1 MVICP
6 SISFV
11 CIQGREEAISCICS
25 RFSIEIYCNLQNE
38 FILDIYI
45 FLIHFTNLWNLH
57 VKLKIPQK
65 IRNIAVNQRLPLVC
79 LQRGQKTVCKT
90 WHILQPV
97 CALCTLWRNTIVA
110 HHIESA
116 LVLDKDMFMSNIF
129 KINLHLKFPQVVDK
143 PLG

>member
-1 MVICP
+1 MRKVLNKRRHMVICP
-6 SISFV
+6 SLSFV

-97 CALCTLWRNTIVA
+97 YTPCTLWSNTIVA
-110 HHIESA
+110 HDIESA
-116 LVLDKDMFMSNIF
+116 L
-129 KINLHLKFPQVVDK
+129 
-143 PLG
+143 PLEKHIII